1 MFENTFNY
9 RGYLLPVSVYF
20 SVDIF
25 FNDYSRVGAMEQGG
39 VEVVTW
45 TQAGDVRIGC
55 SDNVNARKHYAYFN
69 TKIK

>member
-1 MFENTFNY
+1 
-9 RGYLLPVSVYF
+9 
-20 SVDIF
+20 
-25 FNDYSRVGAMEQGG
+25 MEQGG
-39 VEVVTW
+39 VEVGAW